1 MTWKHT
7 KIWLSIVKSRI
18 CSGLDEASVSTTS
31 RRDLMTPKLSCWVMS
46 FGLALVCPY
55 THRICG
61 YPYPINYWVDIAFT
75 LDFSSWDWNRT
86 KELAFW
92 DLTVR
97 NGSYLTW
104 ELYLQGKYW
113 WIITNIALNSKHVIA
128 DWRELKWNSAI
139 TNPTSLILLLEC
151 MWGFRTNDI
160 SISWVSL
167 FQ

>member
-1 MTWKHT
+1 MQVHL
-7 KIWLSIVKSRI
+7 ILSYILLKPGSELPLTNRSKKSDLKAHQNLTQHCEIKNLLRF
-18 CSGLDEASVSTTS
+18 DEASVSTTS

-61 YPYPINYWVDIAFT
+61 YPYPINYWVDIAFA

-113 WIITNIALNSKHVIA
+113 WIITNLMS
-128 DWRELKWNSAI
+128 
-139 TNPTSLILLLEC
+139 
-151 MWGFRTNDI
+151 
-160 SISWVSL
+160 
-167 FQ
+167 